1 MIGRSFVAAAVVLAF
16 GARVEAQQLDSA
28 MIEVRPLVGAI
39 IPTGDQADAL
49 KSAVLVGA
57 QVSYSFIPH
66 FAVVGSVGWS
76 PSQDKV
82 DAAQPKLDLYQYD
95 LGVEWRLKN
104 LTAGSA
110 FAARPFVALGGGA
123 RTYSLRGVANS
134 SAQTNA
140 IFYTAIGLDL
150 YPSNGRV
157 GLRIQARGNMTE
169 FSGFRGELTSE
180 KTRNDVQLSAGL
192 SIGF

>member
-1 MIGRSFVAAAVVLAF
+1 MIGRSFVAAVAVLAC
-16 GARVEAQQLDSA
+16 GARAEAQQLDSA
-28 MIEVRPLVGAI
+28 MIELRPLVGAI
-39 IPTGDQADAL
+39 IPTGDQAAAL

-66 FAVVGSVGWS
+66 FVVVGSVGWS

-82 DAAQPKLDLYQYD
+82 DATQPKLDLYQYD

-123 RTYSLRGVANS
+123 RMYSLRDVPNS

-150 YPSNGRV
+150 YPSDGRV
-157 GLRIQARGNMTE
+157 GLRVQARGNMTE
-169 FSGFRGELTSE
+169 FSGFRGELSAE

-192 SIGF
+192 TIGF